1 MQSPLFSGPVV
12 LALLFSSAASAATAG
27 ADGQGID
34 LSVTLGTDT
43 SQGACGTDTDLEAT
57 AGDLINFCYVVTN
70 NAGTTLTYQTLA
82 DDVTGPI
89 FTDVP
94 VTIAPGAS
102 YQYNRVVTATASE
115 SPVSTWT
122 AYDVH
127 PDYIYSVNTT
137 GPDHIFGDGFDTDSA
152 QYAFIDITTTGTNL
166 ALNDDDYTIA
176 PIGFSFTFYVQT
188 ADQLTVSNNG
198 GILFDQGVGTD
209 GRTDYLS
216 PANRVL
222 PDRLIGPAILPF
234 WDDLQQD
241 YIDGIGNVFVE
252 TIGVAPNRRFVIE
265 WYNLPVNGGGVDT
278 VTLEAVLFEST
289 NDILFQYQDTDCGS
303 PTCDDGASATI
314 GLNSDATHA
323 ILYSF
328 DQATLAGGR
337 AILFHPT
344 TPATFSASQSVTLDV
359 GAPVIAVD
367 PTSFDK
373 TLDTGTSTTDTLTIS
388 NSGNRDLTWNIGSVN
403 PQAHFPPAPRFALPM
418 GDPAQTRVGLN
429 PNAYATNLRNAR
441 PLGTVG
447 VPAFAAELINS
458 DLVSMD
464 ASAPG
469 SVNEV
474 SSLNGLT
481 FLAGDFKGE
490 DFTTLYAI
498 DFLSFDLYKVDT
510 TTGAVTLVYLAVPPP
525 GVSAEAWNGMGWD
538 QTTNTMYAVTSG
550 GRTPTSYL
558 TTIDPDTAETT
569 LVGPITG
576 VGDPQNGTVIV
587 DVAVDANG
595 LMYGVEIVTD
605 TLVAIDKTTGAA
617 STIGSIGFDANFA
630 EGLDF
635 DDTTNTLYF
644 AAFNNSTG
652 TAEMYTLDTATGQGT
667 LISPIGPNPT
677 GTQYSALAIARLT
690 GICAYPGSVS
700 WLSYSDTRGS
710 TPPGESTPI
719 TVTFDATGLDPGEYS
734 ADICVNN
741 NDLSNRRLPVPV
753 TLSVQ

>member
-1 MQSPLFSGPVV
+1 MQSSWLVGPVF
-12 LALLFSSAASAATAG
+12 LTLLSSPAAFSSTAG
-27 ADGQGID
+27 PDGQGID
-34 LSVTLGTDT
+34 LAVTLGTDT
-43 SQGACGTDTDLEAT
+43 SPGACGTDTNLEAT
-57 AGDLINFCYVVTN
+57 QGDQINFCYVVTN
-70 NAGTTLTYQTLA
+70 NAGTTLTYQSLA

-89 FTDVP
+89 LTDMP

-102 YQYNRVVTATASE
+102 YQYNRVVTAMASQ

-122 AYDVH
+122 AYDIR

-137 GPDHIFGDGFDTDSA
+137 GPDHIFDDGFDTDSA

-166 ALNDDDYTIA
+166 ALNDDDYTVA
-176 PIGFSFTFYVQT
+176 PIGFPFTFYGQT

-198 GILFDQGVGTD
+198 GLLFDQGAGSH
-209 GRTDYLS
+209 GREDYLS
-216 PANRVL
+216 PSNRTL

-241 YIDGIGNVFVE
+241 YLDGIGNVFVQ
-252 TIGVAPNRRFVIE
+252 TLGTAPNRRFVIE
-265 WYNLPVNGGGVDT
+265 WFNLPVNGGGVDT
-278 VTLEAVLFEST
+278 VTLEAVLFEGS

-303 PTCDDGASATI
+303 ATCDDGASATI
-314 GLNSDATHA
+314 GLNSDDTHA

-328 DQATLAGGR
+328 DQASLAGGR

-344 TPATFSASQSVTLDV
+344 TPATFTASQTVTLDV
-359 GAPVIAVD
+359 GAPIIGVD
-367 PTSFDK
+367 PTSFAK

-388 NSGNRDLTWNIGSVN
+388 NTGNRDLTWNIGSVN
-403 PQAHFPPAPRFALPM
+403 PRAHFPPTPRFALPM
-418 GDPAQTRVGLN
+418 GDPAKTRVGPN
-429 PNAYATNLRNAR
+429 PNLRANASGAR

-447 VPAFAAELINS
+447 VPAYAAELINS

-469 SVNEV
+469 SVTEV
-474 SSLNGLT
+474 SPLYGLT

-510 TTGAVTLVYLAVPPP
+510 ATGGVTLVYLAVPPP
-525 GVSAEAWNGMGWD
+525 GASALAWNGMGWD

-550 GRTPTSYL
+550 GRTPASYL
-558 TTIDPDTAETT
+558 ITIDPDTADTS
-569 LVGPITG
+569 LVGQITG

-587 DVAVDANG
+587 DIAVDADG
-595 LMYGVEIVTD
+595 LMYGVDIVTD
-605 TLVAIDKTTGAA
+605 TLVAIDKTTGEA
-617 STIGSIGFDANFA
+617 STIGSIGFDANFS

-667 LISPIGPNPT
+667 LISPISANPT
-677 GTQYSALAIARLT
+677 GTQYSALGIARLT
-690 GICAYPGSVS
+690 GICAYPGNVP

-710 TPPGESTPI
+710 TAPGDTTPI
-719 TVTFDATGLDPGEYS
+719 TVTFDATGLDPGDYS
-734 ADICVNN
+734 ADICVDN